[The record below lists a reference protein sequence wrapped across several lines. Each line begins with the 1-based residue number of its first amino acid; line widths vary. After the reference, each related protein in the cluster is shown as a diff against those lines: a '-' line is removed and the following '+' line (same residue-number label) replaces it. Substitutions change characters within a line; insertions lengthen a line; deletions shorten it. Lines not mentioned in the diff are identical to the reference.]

1 MSKRFINKTVL
12 ITGGTS
18 GMGRATA
25 VALASEGASVVIT
38 GRRAAE
44 GNEVLSQLKS
54 LGAKAAFIQ
63 GDVTDE
69 THVRDAVAAAVHL
82 GGGLD
87 GAFNNAGVELGGVP
101 ITETTVEQYRH
112 VFDVNVLG
120 VLVSLK
126 HELRAMRSGGAI
138 VNNASVAGRVAMA
151 GVGVYVAS
159 KHAVIGLTKSAAMD
173 AAPRGIRV
181 NSVSP
186 AAIDTA
192 MFDRFTGN
200 RNPDALAYMTN
211 LHPIG
216 RIGKPEE
223 VSAAV
228 LFLLSAEAGFIT
240 GHDLLV
246 DGGLTVP

>member
-69 THVRDAVAAAVHL
+69 AHIRNAVASAVQL

-87 GAFNNAGVELGGVP
+87 GAFNNAGVEHGGVP
-101 ITETTVEQYRH
+101 LTESTVDQYRH

-120 VLVSLK
+120 VLLSLK
-126 HELRAMRSGGAI
+126 HELRAMRQGGAI
-138 VNNASVAGRVAMA
+138 VNNASVAGRIAMA

-228 LFLLSAEAGFIT
+228 LFLLSGEAGFIT